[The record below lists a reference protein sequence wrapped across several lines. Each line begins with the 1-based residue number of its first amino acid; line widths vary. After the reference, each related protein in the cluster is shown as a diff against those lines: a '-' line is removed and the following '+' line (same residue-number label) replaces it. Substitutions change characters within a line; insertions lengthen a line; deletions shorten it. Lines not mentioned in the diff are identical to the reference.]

1 MRFPYKSSGISLKEL
16 KKLKSRIK
24 RGGEKKGYLKMY
36 YICPET
42 HRKTLFFINHY
53 INKIMEV
60 KKSPKADLEGK
71 KSTWLLIGYVVVL
84 AFMFVAFEWTQRDV
98 KIDTSQAVADVV
110 FEEEIIPITETPEQA
125 APPPPEAPKVAE
137 LLEIVDDKADIEE
150 TTTIINE
157 DNQARVEV
165 KYVPVQVVEEEPEE
179 QTIFEVVENMPDFP
193 GGQAALMQYL
203 AKNIKYP
210 TIAQENGTQGR
221 VIVQFVVNRDGS
233 IVDAKVVRSV
243 DPYLDKEA
251 LRVINTMPKWKPGM
265 QRGKPVRVKFTVPV
279 MFRLQ

>member
-1 MRFPYKSSGISLKEL
+1 
-16 KKLKSRIK
+16 
-24 RGGEKKGYLKMY
+24 
-36 YICPET
+36 
-42 HRKTLFFINHY
+42 
-53 INKIMEV
+53 MEI
-60 KKSPKADLEGK
+60 KKSPKADLESK
-71 KSTWLLIGYVVVL
+71 KSTWLLVGYVIVL
-84 AFMFVAFEWTQRDV
+84 AFMFVAFEWTKRDI
-98 KIDTSQAVADVV
+98 KIDTSQAITDVF
-110 FEEEIIPITETPEQA
+110 FEEEIIPITEQPEQVT
-125 APPPPEAPKVAE
+125 PPPPEAPAIAE
-137 LLEIVDDKADIEE
+137 TLTIVEDDADVEE
-150 TTTIINE
+150 TAIVSSE
-157 DNQARVEV
+157 ELNQAVEI
-165 KYVPVQVVEEEPEE
+165 KYVPVAVEEEEPEE

-221 VIVQFVVNRDGS
+221 VIVQFVVNKDGS